1 MFVFYSYFDVFGL
14 ESNTGFRHFD
24 FFLVENQI
32 PVSAAH
38 LWLLPVQVR
47 YVARPL
53 IALSCCA
60 VVILQCC
67 GWI

>member
-1 MFVFYSYFDVFGL
+1 MFFGL
-14 ESNTGFRHFD
+14 ESNTGFHRFD
-24 FFLVENQI
+24 VFLVENRI
-32 PVSAAH
+32 PVSAAR

-53 IALSCCA
+53 IALLCCA

-67 GWI
+67 DWI